1 MKRVLFPMAGL
12 TLAFLFSFTACR
24 EAGNSKQQSTQ
35 ENVQEVQE
43 AARLDSLANDLDA
56 TTEEIE
62 KQTEELKNALD
73 SL

>member
-1 MKRVLFPMAGL
+1 MKKVLFSTSGL
-12 TLAFLFSFTACR
+12 MLAVLLSFTACR
-24 EAGNSKQQSTQ
+24 EGGNTQQQNTP
-35 ENVQEVQE
+35 ENTQEVQE

-62 KQTEELKNALD
+62 QQTEELKNALD